1 MQHSYQVVRIQIG
14 GKKVS
19 FGMNDTRTWNYMPS
33 MHAEIDAYSKIK
45 NYKNIS
51 KKLDLFVI
59 RITKGGNLAESCP
72 CFHCINVLSKSH
84 LNICN
89 VYYSTSE
96 GTIVRKSFK
105 NLIVNSN
112 NYVSTGFLRHSK

>member
-1 MQHSYQVVRIQIG
+1 MVRTPTG
-14 GKKVS
+14 GKKVA
-19 FGMNDTRTWNYMPS
+19 FGMNEPFSWNYMPS

-59 RITKGGNLAESCP
+59 RITKGGNLAESRP
-72 CFHCINVLSKSH
+72 CFHCIDILSKSK

-89 VYYSTSE
+89 VYYSTSD
-96 GTIVRKSFK
+96 GSIVCESFK
-105 NLIVNSN
+105 SLVANSS
-112 NYVSTGFLRHSK
+112 NYVTRGFVKKKR